1 MNSPELAIIMPVY
14 NEQAS
19 VRKVVT
25 EWFHEIEKPRRRG
38 DKLRKHLK
46 WINGSPGLILFLV
59 SSF

>member
-25 EWFHEIEKPRRRG
+25 EWFHEIENYSR
-38 DKLRKHLK
+38 HLAASYGC
-46 WINGSPGLILFLV
+46 NLIPNK
-59 SSF
+59 